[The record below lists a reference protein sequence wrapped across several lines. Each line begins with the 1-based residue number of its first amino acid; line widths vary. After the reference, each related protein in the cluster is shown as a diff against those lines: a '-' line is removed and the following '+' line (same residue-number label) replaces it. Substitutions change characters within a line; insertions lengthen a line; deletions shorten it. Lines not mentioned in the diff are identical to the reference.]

1 MAVLNNKKSKVSDE
15 VPTSSMADI
24 AFLLLIFFLVTTTF
38 PKDKGLAVV
47 LPEPGEEAEVSQ
59 RNILHLLIQPNG
71 IVDVK
76 RGENQQ
82 VQQMRPQEIEGLWR
96 QAVSDNPNLIA
107 AVKTHP
113 EAAYRYMVD
122 VLDAL
127 HAAKA
132 ERISLQ
138 LLEVN

>member
-1 MAVLNNKKSKVSDE
+1 MAVLNKKKSKVSDE

-47 LPEPGEEAEVSQ
+47 LPEPGEEAQVSQ
-59 RNILHLLIQPNG
+59 KNILHLIVQPNG

-76 RGENQQ
+76 RGESQQ
-82 VQQMRPQEIEGLWR
+82 VQQMRPREIEGLWR
-96 QAVSDNPNLIA
+96 QEVSANPNMIA
-107 AVKTHP
+107 AVKTHQDAP
-113 EAAYRYMVD
+113 YRYMMD

-127 HAAKA
+127 HSANAD
-132 ERISLQ
+132 RISLE
-138 LLEVN
+138 LLEN

>member
-1 MAVLNNKKSKVSDE
+1 MAVLNKKKSKVSDE
-15 VPTSSMADI
+15 IPTSSMADI

-47 LPEPGEEAEVSQ
+47 LPEPGEEAQVSQ
-59 RNILHLLIQPNG
+59 RNILHLIVQPTG
-71 IVDVK
+71 IVEVK
-76 RGENQQ
+76 RGENTQI
-82 VQQMRPQEIEGLWR
+82 QQMRPSDIEGLWR
-96 QAVSDNPNLIA
+96 QEVSGNPNLIA

-113 EAAYRYMVD
+113 DASYEFMVD

-127 HAAKA
+127 QAANA

-138 LLEVN
+138 ILEN

>member
-1 MAVLNNKKSKVSDE
+1 MAVLNNKKSRVSDE
-15 VPTSSMADI
+15 IPTSSMADI

-47 LPEPGEEAEVSQ
+47 LPEPGETAEVSQ
-59 RNILHLLIQPNG
+59 KNILHLIVQPSG

-76 RGENQQ
+76 RGENTQI
-82 VQQMRPQEIEGLWR
+82 QQMRPQEIEGLWR
-96 QAVSDNPNLIA
+96 QEVTANPNLIA

-113 EAAYRYMVD
+113 DASYKFMVD

-127 HAAKA
+127 QSANA

-138 LLEVN
+138 ILEN

>member
-1 MAVLNNKKSKVSDE
+1 MAVLNKKKSKVSGE
-15 VPTSSMADI
+15 VPMSSTADI
-24 AFLLLIFFLVTTTF
+24 AFLLLVFFLVTTVF
-38 PKDKGLAVV
+38 PKDKGLAIV
-47 LPEPGEEAEVSQ
+47 LPEQSEEVAVSQ
-59 RNILHLLIQPNG
+59 KNILHLIIQANG

-76 RGENQQ
+76 RGESQQ

-96 QAVSDNPNLIA
+96 QEVAVNPNLIA

-113 EAAYRYMVD
+113 DASYKYMVD

-127 HAAKA
+127 HSANA

-138 LLEVN
+138 ILEG

>member
-59 RNILHLLIQPNG
+59 KNILHLIVQPTG
-71 IVDVK
+71 VVEVK
-76 RGENQQ
+76 RGESQQ
-82 VQQMRPQEIEGLWR
+82 IQNMRPREIEGLWR
-96 QAVSDNPNLIA
+96 SEVSANPNLIA

-113 EAAYRYMVD
+113 EASYKFMMD

-127 HAAKA
+127 HAANA

-138 LLEVN
+138 ILEE

>member
-1 MAVLNNKKSKVSDE
+1 MAVLNQKKTKANSAI
-15 VPTSSMADI
+15 PTSSMADI

-47 LPEPGEEAEVSQ
+47 LPEQGEEVAVSQ
-59 RNILHLLIQPNG
+59 RNILHIIIRVDG
-71 IVDVK
+71 IVDLR
-76 RGENQQ
+76 RGESTS
-82 VQQMRPQEIEGLWR
+82 VQQMRPDDIESVWR
-96 QAVSDNPNLIA
+96 QEVTANPNLIA

-113 EAAYRYMVD
+113 DAPHRYMID

-127 HAAKA
+127 QLAGA

-138 LLEVN
+138 ILEEF

>member
-1 MAVLNNKKSKVSDE
+1 MAVLGKKKKRVSDG
-15 VPTSSMADI
+15 VTTAGTADI

-38 PKDKGLAVV
+38 PKDKGLSIV
-47 LPEPGEEAEVSQ
+47 LPEPGEEAQVSQ
-59 RNILHLLIQPNG
+59 KNILHLIIQPTG

-76 RGENQQ
+76 RGESQQ
-82 VQQMRPQEIEGLWR
+82 IQQMRPSEIDGLWR
-96 QAVSDNPNLIA
+96 QEVTANPNLIA

-113 EAAYRYMVD
+113 DASYKYMID

-127 HAAKA
+127 HSANA

-138 LLEVN
+138 VLENN

>member
-1 MAVLNNKKSKVSDE
+1 MAVLNKKKSKVSDE

-47 LPEPGEEAEVSQ
+47 LPEPGEEQEISQ
-59 RNILHLLIQPNG
+59 KNILHLIIQPTG
-71 IVDVK
+71 IVHVK
-76 RGENQQ
+76 RGESQQ

-96 QAVSDNPNLIA
+96 QEVSANPNLIA

-113 EAAYRYMVD
+113 DAPYKFMVD

-127 HAAKA
+127 QSADAV
-132 ERISLQ
+132 RISLQ
-138 LLEVN
+138 LLEN

>member
-1 MAVLNNKKSKVSDE
+1 MSILGKKKSSVSE
-15 VPTSSMADI
+15 GVPMSSTADI

-38 PKDKGLAVV
+38 PKDKSLNLV
-47 LPEPGEEAEVSQ
+47 LPEPGEEAQVSQ
-59 RNILHLLIQPNG
+59 KNILHIIIQPTG

-76 RGENQQ
+76 RGESQQ
-82 VQQMRPQEIEGLWR
+82 VQQMRPSEIDGLWR
-96 QAVSDNPNLIA
+96 QEVSANPNIIA

-113 EAAYRYMVD
+113 DAPYKFMVD

-127 HAAKA
+127 HKANA

-138 LLEVN
+138 ILEN